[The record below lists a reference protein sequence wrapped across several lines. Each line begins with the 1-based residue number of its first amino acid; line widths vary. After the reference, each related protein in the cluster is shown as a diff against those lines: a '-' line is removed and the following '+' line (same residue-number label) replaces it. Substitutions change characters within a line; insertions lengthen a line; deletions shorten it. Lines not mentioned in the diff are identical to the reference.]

1 MVYLCTVAKS
11 KLEWYKTKDE
21 REGEEKKSMEQQ
33 LSYVIHPR
41 EALWFCVTD
50 IVIALVKKK
59 KNFFFSCNVWIG
71 SKLFLFELQGVR
83 TVNAGLVFWDMGPL
97 AAELSRA
104 VWCQSFNAL
113 LQD

>member
-21 REGEEKKSMEQQ
+21 RERGKKKKSMEQQ

-50 IVIALVKKK
+50 IVIALVKIKI
-59 KNFFFSCNVWIG
+59 FFFFFFHVM
-71 SKLFLFELQGVR
+71 FE
-83 TVNAGLVFWDMGPL
+83 
-97 AAELSRA
+97 
-104 VWCQSFNAL
+104 
-113 LQD
+113 